1 VLAHSQKMSMVFH
14 TENYED
20 ARTYSH
26 KKKSQYFFFFK
37 NLTKI
42 SGQRQIKRIFNYK
55 QTSQFMIHANI
66 NYHLSIFPEAY

>member
-26 KKKSQYFFFFK
+26 KKKSQYFFFK

-55 QTSQFMIHANI
+55 QTSQFMILYTI
-66 NYHLSIFPEAY
+66 N